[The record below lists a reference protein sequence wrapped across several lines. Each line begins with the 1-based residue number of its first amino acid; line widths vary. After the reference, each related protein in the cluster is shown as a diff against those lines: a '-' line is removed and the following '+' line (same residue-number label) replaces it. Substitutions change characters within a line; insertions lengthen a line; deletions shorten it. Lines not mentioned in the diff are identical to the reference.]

1 MAELGRSFAT
11 YIVQFARTVDI
22 VDDRTW
28 EELRKLITRY
38 AVDDLKMDYF
48 EFVREAPVDDGS
60 GRLLP
65 GLASVWTS
73 EGAGLGTG
81 RLLRTPT
88 NEYNG
93 HAAYVFATGNP
104 LWVVGENEEPLE
116 EATGFID
123 LWKGET
129 EIPRYA
135 PVVDGMRVSI
145 LVPIFKGRRVLGVL
159 GLESRS
165 CRRPSRVGRAEIRRL
180 AEALGTILELH
191 EAHATQV
198 HGTDA
203 ALEELSAILARKRF
217 PTRLSIPQLFFAS
230 SSRADDDVV
239 EAITSVVQDRFA
251 DHFELVH
258 WPDISL
264 AGNITTQTL
273 EAISAAR
280 FGICYIS
287 EPAPAGAETRYWDN
301 PNVIFEAGMLHAYT
315 NTEADEPR
323 YWIPIREAQS
333 PPMPFDFAAQR
344 TVLVPRLEDGTLE
357 QVEFRNRLAERLA
370 ALIDEG

>member
-1 MAELGRSFAT
+1 MADLGRSFAT

-48 EFVREAPVDDGS
+48 EFVKEAPVDDGS
-60 GRLLP
+60 GHLLP
-65 GLASVWTS
+65 GLTSVWTS
-73 EGAGLGTG
+73 EGAGLGAG

-93 HAAYVFATGNP
+93 HAAYVFDTGNP
-104 LWVVGENEEPLE
+104 LWVVGANEEPLD
-116 EATGFID
+116 EATDFTD

-129 EIPRYA
+129 DLPRYA
-135 PVVDGMRVSI
+135 AVVDGMRVSV
-145 LVPIFKGRRVLGVL
+145 LVPIIKGKRVLGVL

-165 CRRPSRVGRAEIRRL
+165 FRRPSRVGRAEIRRL
-180 AEALGTILELH
+180 AEAIGTILELH

-239 EAITSVVQDRFA
+239 EAITSIVKREFA

-273 EAISAAR
+273 EAISTAR
-280 FGICYIS
+280 FGICYLS
-287 EPAPAGAETRYWDN
+287 EPAPAGADTPYWDN

-315 NTEADEPR
+315 NTDADQPR
-323 YWIPIREAQS
+323 YWIPIREAES

-344 TVLVPRLEDGTLE
+344 TVLVPRLADGTLDTAKF
-357 QVEFRNRLAERLA
+357 QSLLDERLA
-370 ALIDEG
+370 ALTDEA

>member
-1 MAELGRSFAT
+1 MADLGRSYAT

-28 EELRKLITRY
+28 EELRRLITRY

-48 EFVREAPVDDGS
+48 EFAKEAPVDDGS
-60 GRLLP
+60 GQLLP
-65 GLASVWTS
+65 GLTSVWTS
-73 EGAGLGTG
+73 EGSGLGAG

-93 HAAYVFATGNP
+93 HAAYVFDTGNP
-104 LWVVGENEEPLE
+104 LWVVGSNEEPLD
-116 EATGFID
+116 EATDFID

-129 EIPRYA
+129 ELPRYA
-135 PVVDGMRVSI
+135 AVVDGMRVSV
-145 LVPIFKGRRVLGVL
+145 LVPILKGRRVLGVL

-203 ALEELSAILARKRF
+203 ALEELGAILARKRF

-239 EAITSVVQDRFA
+239 EAIASVVKHNYA

-264 AGNITTQTL
+264 SGNITAQTL
-273 EAISAAR
+273 EAISTAR
-280 FGICYIS
+280 FGICYLS
-287 EPAPAGAETRYWDN
+287 EPAPVGAEYRYWDN

-315 NTEADEPR
+315 NTDADQPR
-323 YWIPIREAQS
+323 YWIPIREALS

-344 TVLVPRLEDGTLE
+344 TVLVPRLGDGTLE
-357 QVEFRNRLAERLA
+357 LAEFERRLVDRLA
-370 ALIDEG
+370 ALIDEA